1 MLWVYMLGCLVYNC
15 KHLNWNASK
24 YNLLSVKVEDKH
36 TQYVYTCKPY
46 VACARPRPTK
56 PWRIMWEKTNYKHL
70 TLLSTSS
77 LSNIQN
83 THTLKPTFTHK
94 HEHTLSLSLSIPN
107 TITHSLHSSLLF
119 FWNFLLSLFRHFP
132 IFVNHLV
139 QQTPVKVCQCFST
152 FLNLKSFWL
161 QDVVKGFDPP
171 SLSGIL
177 AVSYMKL
184 IFNV

>member
-1 MLWVYMLGCLVYNC
+1 MLWVYRLGCLVYNC

-77 LSNIQN
+77 LSHIQN
-83 THTLKPTFTHK
+83 THTQTHI
-94 HEHTLSLSLSIPN
+94 HTQTRAHSLSLSQFLTPSLIHYIPLSFFSK
-107 TITHSLHSSLLF
+107 TFYFLF
-119 FWNFLLSLFRHFP
+119 SRHFP

-139 QQTPVKVCQCFST
+139 QQTQVKVCQCFST

-184 IFNV
+184 IFNI

>member
-1 MLWVYMLGCLVYNC
+1 MCEAEANQALKNYVGENQLQTPHTAFHIISLP
-15 KHLNWNASK
+15 HT
-24 YNLLSVKVEDKH
+24 KH
-36 TQYVYTCKPY
+36 THSNSHSH
-46 VACARPRPTK
+46 
-56 PWRIMWEKTNYKHL
+56 TN
-70 TLLSTSS
+70 TST
-77 LSNIQN
+77 
-83 THTLKPTFTHK
+83 
-94 HEHTLSLSLSIPN
+94 LSLSIPN

>member
-1 MLWVYMLGCLVYNC
+1 MLHVRGRGQPSLEELCGRKPTTNTSHCFPH
-15 KHLNWNASK
+15 HLS
-24 YNLLSVKVEDKH
+24 
-36 TQYVYTCKPY
+36 
-46 VACARPRPTK
+46 PT
-56 PWRIMWEKTNYKHL
+56 YK
-70 TLLSTSS
+70 
-77 LSNIQN
+77 

-94 HEHTLSLSLSIPN
+94 HEHTLSLSLSQFLTPSLIHYIPLSFFSE
-107 TITHSLHSSLLF
+107 TFYFLF
-119 FWNFLLSLFRHFP
+119 SRHFP

-139 QQTPVKVCQCFST
+139 QQTQVKVCQCFST

-184 IFNV
+184 IFNI